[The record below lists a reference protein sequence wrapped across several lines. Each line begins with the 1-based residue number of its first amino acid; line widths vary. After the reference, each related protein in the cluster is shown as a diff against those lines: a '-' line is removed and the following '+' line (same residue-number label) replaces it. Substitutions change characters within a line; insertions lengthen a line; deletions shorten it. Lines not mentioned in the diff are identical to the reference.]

1 MKKIILTLGVA
12 VAMVGAFSSCDKG
25 ASNASSADKAF
36 GDSVAEALGEFAGA
50 NAALQLNRM
59 KESRPEL
66 AEKFDKEA
74 FIKGVAAVLNADT
87 TQAAYFQGLQMGLQL
102 VNPVMGIN
110 NEAKIPVDKKIV
122 LDAFKKVYMSDSIDD
137 MAEYYGKYQAFM
149 SEVQVRMKAR
159 HDEEVANSDEAKNN
173 LKAGK
178 EYIEQKLKEGY
189 VQDSCGIAYLIET
202 PGVEP
207 NVKTT
212 DRVIV
217 IYTGKT
223 IDGEVFD
230 TNADNDSPRAMRAAS
245 FVPGFKR
252 ALTLLGKGGKMN
264 VVIPADQAYGL
275 DGAGDKIGPNQT
287 LVFDI
292 EVRDVNPVD

>member
-1 MKKIILTLGVA
+1 MKKIILTFGVA
-12 VAMVGAFSSCDKG
+12 LAMVGAFSSCDKG
-25 ASNASSADKAF
+25 ASNASKDDKAF

-50 NAALQLNRM
+50 NSVMQYNRM
-59 KESRPEL
+59 KESRPEM
-66 AEKFDKEA
+66 AEKFNKEA

-87 TQAAYFQGLQMGLQL
+87 TEVAYFQGLQMGLQL

-137 MAEYYGKYQAFM
+137 MAAYYGKYQAFM
-149 SEVQVRMKAR
+149 NEVQVRMKAR
-159 HDEEVANSDEAKNN
+159 HDEEVANSEEAKNN
-173 LKAGK
+173 VKEGQ
-178 EYIEQKLKEGY
+178 EYIAKKLQEGY
-189 VQDSCGIAYLIET
+189 VQDSCGIVYKIEN
-202 PGVEP
+202 PGTEP
-207 NVKTT
+207 NIQTS
-212 DRVIV
+212 DRVLV
-217 IYTGKT
+217 QYTGKNVK
-223 IDGEVFD
+223 GEVFD
-230 TNADNDSPRAMRAAS
+230 TNEGNVRAMRAAN

-275 DGAGDKIGPNQT
+275 DGAGDNIGPNQT

-292 EVRDVNPVD
+292 EVLDVNPTDQ